1 MHANQ
6 AHRWHST
13 TFKWLSIYAAAF
25 TLSMM
30 VLIGLV
36 GWSVTTKMEFDND
49 LLMHWQQI
57 YFQSIDDTQLV
68 DTIRR
73 RMEGERM
80 HTNFYGLFTAD
91 GRHLTGDILALPS
104 NLPADAEKHTLNK
117 GVILAGDMPMPVVRA
132 VIQTRRNGDYLVI
145 ARDLTHV
152 LYIRRAIVSALLTG
166 GLICLIVSLA
176 TGGLL
181 GLRQMR
187 RVGEIRRATLRIADG
202 DLNRRLPTGGRDEID
217 MLANL
222 VNHMLDRIEQLI
234 GEVKTTCDGIAHDL
248 QSPLARI
255 RMLLASVAD
264 NELPIDEAEAQQKIN
279 RARDETDALLGR
291 FRALLRIAEIDA
303 AHRRGGFER
312 TDLRLLVTEIGALY
326 EPVAEDRGIRL
337 LVKADDVPP
346 ILGDRALLF
355 EAFGNLFDNAVKFTP
370 PEGNV
375 RISLTTH
382 SHGPVLTVSDD
393 GPGIPAHE
401 HKFVLKR
408 AYRGERTRHLP
419 GSGLGL
425 SLVSA
430 VVGLHDFSIHIDETP
445 ETCGTTIRVECWS
458 HALE

>member
-13 TFKWLSIYAAAF
+13 TFKWLSIYAAVF

-30 VLIGLV
+30 VLISLV

-57 YFQSIDDTQLV
+57 YFLSIDDTKLV
-68 DTIRR
+68 DVIRR

-91 GRHLTGDILALPS
+91 GRHLAGDILALPPG
-104 NLPADAEKHTLNK
+104 LPADAQRHTLSK
-117 GVILAGDMPMPVVRA
+117 DVILAGDTPVPVIRA
-132 VIQTRRNGDYLVI
+132 VVQTRQNGNQLVI
-145 ARDLTHV
+145 ARDRTHV
-152 LYIRRAIVSALLTG
+152 LYIRRAIVSTLVTG

-202 DLNRRLPTGGRDEID
+202 DLKRRLPTGGRDEID

-234 GEVKTTCDGIAHDL
+234 DEVKTACDGIAHDL

-264 NELPIDEAEAQQKIN
+264 NEAPIGEAEAQRKID

-303 AHRRGGFER
+303 AHRRSGFEW
-312 TDLRLLVTEIGALY
+312 TDLRVLVTEIGELY

-337 LVKADDVPP
+337 HVKVDDVPP
-346 ILGDRALLF
+346 VLGDRALLF
-355 EAFGNLFDNAVKFTP
+355 EAFGNLLDNAVKFTP

-375 RISLTTH
+375 RISLIMHTR
-382 SHGPVLTVSDD
+382 GPILTISDD
-393 GPGIPAHE
+393 GPGIPEHE
-401 HKFVLKR
+401 HEFVLKR

-430 VVGLHDFSIHIDETP
+430 VVALHDFSIHIDETSD
-445 ETCGTTIRVECWS
+445 TCGTTIRVECWS
-458 HALE
+458 HELD